1 MYIPKYFQLEDQP
14 KIINFIEKH
23 PFGTIIT
30 KDVQTP
36 VATHLPFILNKEE
49 QSEGLTLYSHFA
61 KANQHWQ
68 KVSNQRSLVI
78 FNGPHAYISPKYYDN
93 KNSVPTWNYVSVHVY
108 GNIKLIEDY
117 TECISVIEQT
127 INIFDKEYLKQWYN
141 LPNEYKQGMM
151 NGIKLFRMKSTE
163 IQAKEKLS
171 QNKTIGEQTR
181 IATDLYKSKN
191 SFEKEIGELMSKK
204 HFSN

>member
-1 MYIPKYFQLEDQP
+1 MLYELAASELA
-14 KIINFIEKH
+14 
-23 PFGTIIT
+23 GT
-30 KDVQTP
+30 Q
-36 VATHLPFILNKEE
+36 FIL
-49 QSEGLTLYSHFA
+49 
-61 KANQHWQ
+61 
-68 KVSNQRSLVI
+68 I
-78 FNGPHAYISPKYYDN
+78 
-93 KNSVPTWNYVSVHVY
+93 
-108 GNIKLIEDY
+108 
-117 TECISVIEQT
+117 
-127 INIFDKEYLKQWYN
+127 DKEYLKQWYN